1 MPVAGKTGTS
11 DNDNNQWFI
20 GVTPY
25 YVGVCWLGYDIPER
39 ISYYSYAPPFI
50 YKNIMSVIHQNLPA
64 IQFTDDEDVEVLE
77 FCTITGDLAGDD
89 CTETAYGWY
98 KPSNIPPECDGDH
111 DVNNT
116 DEDEEDSSSRDD
128 EDEDRRRDDED
139 EDSRRRSRDDD
150 RRRDDEE

>member
-39 ISYYSYAPPFI
+39 ISYYSYAPPII
-50 YKNIMSVIHQNLPA
+50 YKNIMSVVHQNLPA
-64 IQFTDDEDVEVLE
+64 VQFTDDEDVEVLE

-128 EDEDRRRDDED
+128 EDDEDDED
-139 EDSRRRSRDDD
+139 EDRRRSRDDD
-150 RRRDDEE
+150 EE

>member
-1 MPVAGKTGTS
+1 M
-11 DNDNNQWFI
+11 
-20 GVTPY
+20 
-25 YVGVCWLGYDIPER
+25 
-39 ISYYSYAPPFI
+39 
-50 YKNIMSVIHQNLPA
+50 
-64 IQFTDDEDVEVLE
+64 LE

-116 DEDEEDSSSRDD
+116 DEEDSSSDD

-139 EDSRRRSRDDD
+139 DEDEDRRRSRDDD
-150 RRRDDEE
+150 E